1 MYLEGSYTSGGE
13 LRYILLQIY
22 RIKQTTKEFIINF
35 RGDKRNK
42 IIIW

>member
-1 MYLEGSYTSGGE
+1 MYREGSYTSGGE

-22 RIKQTTKEFIINF
+22 RIKQTKEFIINF